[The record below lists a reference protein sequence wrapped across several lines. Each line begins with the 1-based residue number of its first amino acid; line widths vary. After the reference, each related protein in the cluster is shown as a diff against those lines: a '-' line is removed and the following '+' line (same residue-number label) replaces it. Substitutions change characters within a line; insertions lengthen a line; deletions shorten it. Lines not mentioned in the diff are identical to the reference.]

1 MARTTRG
8 VDTTATTLPAAVPRA
23 ARTHATRTVRKT
35 VRIKDERGASGDQA
49 NEEEEERLEAIARA
63 TSLDA
68 ADAERDLHT
77 NDNDANPFLVVTLIL
92 VLVLLPILLDPLPFD
107 WLARSM

>member
-8 VDTTATTLPAAVPRA
+8 VDTTATTLPTAVPRA
-23 ARTHATRTVRKT
+23 ARTHATRTARKI
-35 VRIKDERGASGDQA
+35 VRITDERGIGSDCADEG
-49 NEEEEERLEAIARA
+49 EEERLEAIARA

-68 ADAERDLHT
+68 ADAELDLHT

-92 VLVLLPILLDPLPFD
+92 VLVLLSILLHPLPFD